1 MVILEQKDLKKIPIE
16 NNYEEI
22 LIYIPQKYGI
32 LHILLHEDSLGNCG
46 LFDKLIWQL
55 DKTFKM
61 SFSFIQIKM
70 QKYSHSL
77 RNAEM
82 FSLNSP
88 DSIHIN
94 IKLIHST
101 LHLVRQSIPVTET
114 SIALNRTL
122 QNCNINT
129 SNRHISLSLK
139 DF

>member
-1 MVILEQKDLKKIPIE
+1 MVILEQKDLKKISIE
-16 NNYEEI
+16 NNYKEI
-22 LIYIPQKYGI
+22 LIQIPQKSQF
-32 LHILLHEDSLGNCG
+32 HEDSLGNCG